1 MWFRR
6 EHMEQKTNNT
16 NDENSEQNFKHK
28 LKNYIAR
35 EKKQLIFSATV
46 LLFIIISIPT
56 GIFKILFSE
65 SDTSSC
71 RALLKTMDDI
81 EQIEYVDTKEC
92 GRGRSILR
100 YNVTDSENEKMGVYC
115 LSSTFQTVSLPKF
128 YGKVTC
134 NNYERSFNE
143 ASNMAEGNI
152 SSDNYMRF
160 LANAMVEDDGYFK
173 SDEQIATEKE
183 IMKEVE
189 KNPLLY
195 VTPMILPCHNEY
207 VIYYKDGFLGNDYI
221 GFWQPQ
227 TKEIDSYPLQILS
240 FFYGVSVTEG
250 KCPSPEQI
258 AKIKDSKNHKLIPD
272 NDTKEKLS
280 DAELCMK
287 AILKEGEELKM
298 KQVKNDPISFETCPD
313 GAKLAYSQNVKDE
326 FSDGF
331 YCAILNENGKRV
343 AYVEDSG
350 TARAS
355 CCVWELTCEYYRYGI
370 KDAYGRQIRKGYT
383 EQDLL

>member
-1 MWFRR
+1 M
-6 EHMEQKTNNT
+6 
-16 NDENSEQNFKHK
+16 
-28 LKNYIAR
+28 
-35 EKKQLIFSATV
+35 IFSATV

-183 IMKEVE
+183 IMKEFE
-189 KNPLLY
+189 K
-195 VTPMILPCHNEY
+195 I
-207 VIYYKDGFLGNDYI
+207 
-221 GFWQPQ
+221 
-227 TKEIDSYPLQILS
+227 
-240 FFYGVSVTEG
+240 
-250 KCPSPEQI
+250 
-258 AKIKDSKNHKLIPD
+258 
-272 NDTKEKLS
+272 
-280 DAELCMK
+280 
-287 AILKEGEELKM
+287 
-298 KQVKNDPISFETCPD
+298 
-313 GAKLAYSQNVKDE
+313 
-326 FSDGF
+326 
-331 YCAILNENGKRV
+331 
-343 AYVEDSG
+343 
-350 TARAS
+350 
-355 CCVWELTCEYYRYGI
+355 RYFM
-370 KDAYGRQIRKGYT
+370 
-383 EQDLL
+383 